1 MWDEIEIIRGLLE
14 RERAWRFAVF
24 TGRRQVEKVAEVDQA
39 LAALDRIEEK
49 LRELGALVAPPRQ
62 MELF

>member
-1 MWDEIEIIRGLLE
+1 MGGEKVIRELLE

-24 TGRRQVEKVAEVDQA
+24 TGRRRVEKVAEVDQA

-49 LRELGALVAPPRQ
+49 LRELYQ
-62 MELF
+62 MV